1 MTGTLYI
8 SSLRYEWNVWSL
20 FRRKAADVLR
30 HYRSFPKV
38 DTSAEVFQRS
48 AAELDCLPDGS
59 VDMVFMD
66 PPFGSN
72 IFYADSSLL
81 WEAWPWRPDRVPAT
95 EIVVNKHRALATG
108 GKTVED
114 YGDLMRRSFSHAARV
129 LKPGGRAILCI
140 PRTPTTKSGRRFRRH
155 SGMRASRLRVCIC
168 CTRANLR
175 LKASRVS
182 PGKEHVTTLDLVLC
196 LKQAPN

>member
-30 HYRSFPKV
+30 YYRAFPNSTATA
-38 DTSAEVFQRS
+38 DVFRRS
-48 AAELDCLPDGS
+48 ATDLDCLTDRS

-81 WEAWPWRPDRVPAT
+81 WEAWLGELTDQAA
-95 EIVVNKHRALATG
+95 EIVVNKHRRPAAG
-108 GKTVED
+108 GKRVGD
-114 YGDLMRRSFSHAARV
+114 YGELMRRDLACI
-129 LKPGGRAILCI
+129 GRYDDVA
-140 PRTPTTKSGRRFRRH
+140 
-155 SGMRASRLRVCIC
+155 
-168 CTRANLR
+168 
-175 LKASRVS
+175 
-182 PGKEHVTTLDLVLC
+182 LDLHV
-196 LKQAPN
+196 A